1 MLKELYNMWLRLGKK
16 RKQIKATE
24 TFFPFMIL
32 CKVILTF
39 DLRIKSS
46 IVTIQSDCYSAL
58 LSCDTVRLIFMLQ
71 NYFEK

>member
-39 DLRIKSS
+39 DSENKILN
-46 IVTIQSDCYSAL
+46 
-58 LSCDTVRLIFMLQ
+58 CDHS
-71 NYFEK
+71 K